1 MPVSLRQASPRSCVI
16 TEETFAEVSIQVYSH
31 RFVMEGPAALSNIYC
46 PSQLFL
52 THVLKILTLSQ
63 SFKRNEK
70 IGQRLFTADFKAYN
84 SSDKYIYIGAFPCM
98 LLFQIL
104 IKILPRKVMV
114 M

>member
-63 SFKRNEK
+63 SFKRSGS
-70 IGQRLFTADFKAYN
+70 GQISKPIFHQMNRF
-84 SSDKYIYIGAFPCM
+84 I
-98 LLFQIL
+98 
-104 IKILPRKVMV
+104 
-114 M
+114 